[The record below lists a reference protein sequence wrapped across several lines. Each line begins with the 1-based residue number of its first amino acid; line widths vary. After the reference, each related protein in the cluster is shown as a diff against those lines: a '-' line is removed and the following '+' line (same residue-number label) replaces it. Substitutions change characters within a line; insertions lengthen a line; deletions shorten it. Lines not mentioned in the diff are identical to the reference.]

1 VLDQRKPNRLLR
13 LAEKETSFYGS
24 ITPAMGRLARQIL
37 LLYLVIS
44 SADVDS
50 LTPQQ
55 ETYNLSIAT
64 DHIQNGSYRL
74 AVDLLRPII
83 NHDPSSIM
91 ARYHLGNAYRLQR
104 LYYQA
109 AKTLEPILGLK
120 PTDRVAGET
129 HIFLAEIYIQLGQL
143 NLALNQATAAVA
155 KVPEIAEAH
164 FHLGKIYLK
173 QKKLDLANSAFKQA
187 TIRNPDFADAC
198 QELGNIA
205 LLQAR
210 PILAVGFFQQVA
222 DLAPF
227 NYRPH
232 LGLMK
237 AYRLS
242 NNQTLAEK
250 HQIRFRDLKKYFD
263 QVYDLE
269 LELKDRP
276 TDPQILFRIAELHYK
291 YQNLSAAIEQYQK
304 ILIPNPQ
311 SKPAWDQLG
320 RIYMQTGDFESA
332 IKAFESLIGL
342 NPEPLEAYLRLSWI
356 YTQQQ
361 RFDLAK
367 QLLQKAIQ
375 LSPDL
380 TLAYHG
386 LAEVHL
392 AEGDAAQ
399 ALATYERIVELGD
412 RGPDIL
418 IMLGQLRS
426 ENGRTNQALTAF
438 QEAIKLRQTD
448 PRPYRHIAQIYVQAN
463 LYLDTALKY
472 AKQAVKLNPGA
483 AEMSTLA
490 LVHFGQNQLQMA
502 ESSIQQALVQEP
514 NNPDYLQQLHEI
526 QQAKASGKGGLHQ
539 DNPTE

>member
-1 VLDQRKPNRLLR
+1 
-13 LAEKETSFYGS
+13 
-24 ITPAMGRLARQIL
+24 MGRLARQIL
-37 LLYLVIS
+37 LLYLVIGS
-44 SADVDS
+44 VVDADS
-50 LTPQQ
+50 LTLEQ
-55 ETYNLSIAT
+55 ESYSLSIAT
-64 DHIQNGSYRL
+64 NHIQNGSYRL
-74 AVDLLRPII
+74 AVDLLRPIV
-83 NHDPSSIM
+83 NRDPSSIM

-109 AKTLEPILGLK
+109 AEILEPILGLK
-120 PTDRVAGET
+120 PIDRVAGET
-129 HIFLAEIYIQLGQL
+129 HIFLAEVYIQLGQL
-143 NLALNQATAAVA
+143 DLALNQATAAVA

-164 FHLGKIYLK
+164 FHLGKTYLK
-173 QKKLDLANSAFKQA
+173 QKKLDLANFAFKQV
-187 TIRNPDFADAC
+187 TIRNPDFTDAY

-210 PILAVGFFQQVA
+210 PTMAVGFFQQVA
-222 DLAPF
+222 DLTPF

-237 AYRLS
+237 AYRLL
-242 NNQTLAEK
+242 NNQVLAEK

-269 LELKDRP
+269 LELKDHP
-276 TDPQILFRIAELHYK
+276 ANSQVLFRIAELHYK
-291 YQNLSAAIEQYQK
+291 CQNLSAAIEQYQK

-311 SKPAWDQLG
+311 SELALDQLG

-342 NPEPLEAYLRLSWI
+342 NPESLEAYLRLSWI

-361 RFDLAK
+361 RFGPAK

-386 LAEVHL
+386 LAEAYL

-418 IMLGQLRS
+418 IMLGQLRFES
-426 ENGRTNQALTAF
+426 DRTNQALTAF

-448 PRPYRHIAQIYVQAN
+448 PRPYRHIAQIYVRAN
-463 LYLDTALKY
+463 QYLDTALKY

-483 AEMSTLA
+483 AEISTLA
-490 LVHFGQNQLQMA
+490 SVHFSQKQLQMA

-514 NNPDYLQQLHEI
+514 NNPEYLQQLHEI
-526 QQAKASGKGGLHQ
+526 QQAQASGKGDPHR
-539 DNPTE
+539 DNQTE

>member
-1 VLDQRKPNRLLR
+1 
-13 LAEKETSFYGS
+13 
-24 ITPAMGRLARQIL
+24 MGRLVRQIL
-37 LLYLVIS
+37 LLCLAIASVVD
-44 SADVDS
+44 ADS
-50 LTPQQ
+50 LTSQQ
-55 ETYNLSIAT
+55 ESYSLSIAT

-74 AVDLLRPII
+74 AVDMLRPIV

-109 AKTLEPILGLK
+109 AEILEPIIGLK

-143 NLALNQATAAVA
+143 DLALNQAIAAVA
-155 KVPEIAEAH
+155 KVPKIAEAH
-164 FHLGKIYLK
+164 FHLGKTYLK

-187 TIRNPDFADAC
+187 TIRNPDFIDAY

-205 LLQAR
+205 LLQDQ
-210 PILAVGFFQQVA
+210 PMLAVGFFQQVT

-227 NYRPH
+227 NYRHH

-237 AYRLS
+237 AYRLL

-250 HQIRFRDLKKYFD
+250 HQIRFRNLKKYFD
-263 QVYDLE
+263 QVYGLE
-269 LELKDRP
+269 LEFKDHP
-276 TDPQILFRIAELHYK
+276 ANPQILFRIAELHYK
-291 YQNLSAAIEQYQK
+291 YQNLSAAIKQYQK

-311 SKPAWDQLG
+311 SELAWDQLG
-320 RIYMQTGDFESA
+320 RIYMQTGDFELA
-332 IKAFESLIGL
+332 IKAFESLIVL
-342 NPEPLEAYLRLSWI
+342 NPESLEAYLRLSWI

-361 RFDLAK
+361 QFDAAK
-367 QLLQKAIQ
+367 RLLKKVIQ
-375 LSPDL
+375 LSSDL

-412 RGPDIL
+412 RGPEIL
-418 IMLGQLRS
+418 IMLGQLRF
-426 ENGRTNQALTAF
+426 ENGQINQALTAF
-438 QEAIKLRQTD
+438 QEAVKLHQTD

-463 LYLDTALKY
+463 RYLDTALKY
-472 AKQAVKLNPGA
+472 AEQAVKLNPGA

-490 LVHFGQNQLQMA
+490 SVYFSQKQLQMA

-514 NNPDYLQQLHEI
+514 NNPEYLQQLYEI
-526 QQAKASGKGGLHQ
+526 QQVKASGQGGLQQ